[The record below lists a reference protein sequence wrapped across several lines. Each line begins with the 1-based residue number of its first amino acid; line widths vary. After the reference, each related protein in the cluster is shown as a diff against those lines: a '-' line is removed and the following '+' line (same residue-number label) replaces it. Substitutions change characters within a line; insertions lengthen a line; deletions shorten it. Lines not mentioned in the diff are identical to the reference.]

1 MWTRFRSGL
10 LIIALAV
17 SLLVFS
23 KITFFN
29 GTVTVSVPNPDPVV
43 PTFLI
48 GLLDRDRILN
58 YGSAD
63 PDP

>member
-1 MWTRFRSGL
+1 M
-10 LIIALAV
+10 V
-17 SLLVFS
+17 C
-23 KITFFN
+23 
-29 GTVTVSVPNPDPVV
+29 TVTVSVPNPDPVV

-48 GLLDRDRILN
+48 GFLDRDRILN